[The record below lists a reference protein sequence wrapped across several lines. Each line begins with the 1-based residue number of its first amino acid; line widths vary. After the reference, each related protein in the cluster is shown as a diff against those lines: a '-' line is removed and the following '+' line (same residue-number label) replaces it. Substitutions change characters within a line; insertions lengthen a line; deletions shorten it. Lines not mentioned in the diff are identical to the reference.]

1 VHISNEA
8 KENMRNL
15 QMYTFDK
22 GAQYEADEWV
32 AVGCWRSLT
41 NRARCSGQML
51 DSWFVSSP
59 LVKNIGSSKLKA
71 MMGDDTQQIGVIGA
85 GINA

>member
-1 VHISNEA
+1 LA
-8 KENMRNL
+8 AA
-15 QMYTFDK
+15 
-22 GAQYEADEWV
+22 GAH
-32 AVGCWRSLT
+32 LT
-41 NRARCSGQML
+41 AFSPTGARCSGQML